1 MFLYIKVI
9 PQQLEQ
15 THSKHISQTMS
26 SEHNSNSGRRLVIK
40 DRRGGGRNHHSR
52 HPHAPPP
59 LSLPPPNKHQRVYGF
74 NIKSLNHDGFKL
86 NVWDIG
92 GQKAIRPYWRN
103 YFEQTDAMVYVIDSA
118 DRKRIEETGLELAD
132 LLEEDK
138 LSGVPVIV
146 LANKQDLV
154 TALSPDEVADGLN
167 LYSIRDRPW
176 QIQACSAK
184 TGEGLQDGMEWLVKQ
199 VRPTKK

>member
-1 MFLYIKVI
+1 M
-9 PQQLEQ
+9 
-15 THSKHISQTMS
+15 
-26 SEHNSNSGRRLVIK
+26 
-40 DRRGGGRNHHSR
+40 
-52 HPHAPPP
+52 
-59 LSLPPPNKHQRVYGF
+59 
-74 NIKSLNHDGFKL
+74 NHDGFKL

>member
-1 MFLYIKVI
+1 M
-9 PQQLEQ
+9 
-15 THSKHISQTMS
+15 
-26 SEHNSNSGRRLVIK
+26 
-40 DRRGGGRNHHSR
+40 
-52 HPHAPPP
+52 
-59 LSLPPPNKHQRVYGF
+59 
-74 NIKSLNHDGFKL
+74 NHDGFKL

-118 DRKRIEETGLELAD
+118 DRKRIEETGLEQAD

>member
-1 MFLYIKVI
+1 M
-9 PQQLEQ
+9 
-15 THSKHISQTMS
+15 
-26 SEHNSNSGRRLVIK
+26 
-40 DRRGGGRNHHSR
+40 
-52 HPHAPPP
+52 
-59 LSLPPPNKHQRVYGF
+59 
-74 NIKSLNHDGFKL
+74 NHDGFKL

-138 LSGVPVIV
+138 LSGVPVLV

-154 TALSPDEVADGLN
+154 TALSPDEVAEGLN

-199 VRPTKK
+199 VRPSKK

>member
-1 MFLYIKVI
+1 M
-9 PQQLEQ
+9 
-15 THSKHISQTMS
+15 
-26 SEHNSNSGRRLVIK
+26 
-40 DRRGGGRNHHSR
+40 
-52 HPHAPPP
+52 
-59 LSLPPPNKHQRVYGF
+59 
-74 NIKSLNHDGFKL
+74 NHDGCKL

>member
-1 MFLYIKVI
+1 M
-9 PQQLEQ
+9 
-15 THSKHISQTMS
+15 
-26 SEHNSNSGRRLVIK
+26 
-40 DRRGGGRNHHSR
+40 
-52 HPHAPPP
+52 
-59 LSLPPPNKHQRVYGF
+59 
-74 NIKSLNHDGFKL
+74 NHDGFKL

-103 YFEQTDAMVYVIDSA
+103 YFEQTHAMVYVIDSA

>member
-1 MFLYIKVI
+1 M
-9 PQQLEQ
+9 
-15 THSKHISQTMS
+15 
-26 SEHNSNSGRRLVIK
+26 
-40 DRRGGGRNHHSR
+40 
-52 HPHAPPP
+52 
-59 LSLPPPNKHQRVYGF
+59 
-74 NIKSLNHDGFKL
+74 NHDGFKL

-199 VRPTKK
+199 VRPPKK

>member
-1 MFLYIKVI
+1 M
-9 PQQLEQ
+9 
-15 THSKHISQTMS
+15 
-26 SEHNSNSGRRLVIK
+26 
-40 DRRGGGRNHHSR
+40 
-52 HPHAPPP
+52 
-59 LSLPPPNKHQRVYGF
+59 
-74 NIKSLNHDGFKL
+74 NHDGCKL

-92 GQKAIRPYWRN
+92 GPKAIRPYWSN

-132 LLEEDK
+132 ILEEDK

-154 TALSPDEVADGLN
+154 TALSPNEVADGLN

-184 TGEGLQDGMEWLVKQ
+184 TGEGLQDGMEWLVKH
-199 VRPTKK
+199 VRPSKK

>member
-1 MFLYIKVI
+1 M
-9 PQQLEQ
+9 
-15 THSKHISQTMS
+15 
-26 SEHNSNSGRRLVIK
+26 
-40 DRRGGGRNHHSR
+40 
-52 HPHAPPP
+52 
-59 LSLPPPNKHQRVYGF
+59 
-74 NIKSLNHDGFKL
+74 NHDGFKL

-154 TALSPDEVADGLN
+154 TALSPDKVADGLN

>member
-1 MFLYIKVI
+1 
-9 PQQLEQ
+9 
-15 THSKHISQTMS
+15 
-26 SEHNSNSGRRLVIK
+26 
-40 DRRGGGRNHHSR
+40 
-52 HPHAPPP
+52 
-59 LSLPPPNKHQRVYGF
+59 
-74 NIKSLNHDGFKL
+74 LNHDGFKL

-154 TALSPDEVADGLN
+154 TALSPNEVADGLN

-199 VRPTKK
+199 VRPSKK

>member
-1 MFLYIKVI
+1 
-9 PQQLEQ
+9 
-15 THSKHISQTMS
+15 
-26 SEHNSNSGRRLVIK
+26 
-40 DRRGGGRNHHSR
+40 
-52 HPHAPPP
+52 
-59 LSLPPPNKHQRVYGF
+59 
-74 NIKSLNHDGFKL
+74 LNHDGFKL

>member
-1 MFLYIKVI
+1 M
-9 PQQLEQ
+9 
-15 THSKHISQTMS
+15 
-26 SEHNSNSGRRLVIK
+26 
-40 DRRGGGRNHHSR
+40 
-52 HPHAPPP
+52 
-59 LSLPPPNKHQRVYGF
+59 
-74 NIKSLNHDGFKL
+74 NHDGFKL

-154 TALSPDEVADGLN
+154 TARLPTRSRMDSTCTRFAIGRGRSRHAPPRRGRG
-167 LYSIRDRPW
+167 SR
-176 QIQACSAK
+176 
-184 TGEGLQDGMEWLVKQ
+184 MEWSGS
-199 VRPTKK
+199 

>member
-1 MFLYIKVI
+1 M
-9 PQQLEQ
+9 
-15 THSKHISQTMS
+15 SHITPTQ
-26 SEHNSNSGRRLVIK
+26 
-40 DRRGGGRNHHSR
+40 
-52 HPHAPPP
+52 
-59 LSLPPPNKHQRVYGF
+59 GF
-74 NIKSLNHDGFKL
+74 NIKSVQHSGFKL

>member
-1 MFLYIKVI
+1 M
-9 PQQLEQ
+9 
-15 THSKHISQTMS
+15 
-26 SEHNSNSGRRLVIK
+26 
-40 DRRGGGRNHHSR
+40 
-52 HPHAPPP
+52 
-59 LSLPPPNKHQRVYGF
+59 
-74 NIKSLNHDGFKL
+74 NHDGFKL

-154 TALSPDEVADGLN
+154 TALSPNEVADGLN

-199 VRPTKK
+199 VRPSKK

>member
-1 MFLYIKVI
+1 M
-9 PQQLEQ
+9 
-15 THSKHISQTMS
+15 
-26 SEHNSNSGRRLVIK
+26 
-40 DRRGGGRNHHSR
+40 
-52 HPHAPPP
+52 
-59 LSLPPPNKHQRVYGF
+59 
-74 NIKSLNHDGFKL
+74 NHDGFKL

-176 QIQACSAK
+176 QIQACSTK
-184 TGEGLQDGMEWLVKQ
+184 TGEVLQDVMEWLVKQ
-199 VRPTKK
+199 VGPTKK

>member
-1 MFLYIKVI
+1 M
-9 PQQLEQ
+9 
-15 THSKHISQTMS
+15 
-26 SEHNSNSGRRLVIK
+26 
-40 DRRGGGRNHHSR
+40 
-52 HPHAPPP
+52 
-59 LSLPPPNKHQRVYGF
+59 
-74 NIKSLNHDGFKL
+74 NHDGCKL

-118 DRKRIEETGLELAD
+118 DRKRIEETGLEQAD

>member
-1 MFLYIKVI
+1 M
-9 PQQLEQ
+9 
-15 THSKHISQTMS
+15 
-26 SEHNSNSGRRLVIK
+26 
-40 DRRGGGRNHHSR
+40 
-52 HPHAPPP
+52 
-59 LSLPPPNKHQRVYGF
+59 
-74 NIKSLNHDGFKL
+74 NHDGFKL

-103 YFEQTDAMVYVIDSA
+103 YFEQTDAVVYVIDSA

-154 TALSPDEVADGLN
+154 TALSPNEVADGLN

-199 VRPTKK
+199 VRPSKK

>member
-1 MFLYIKVI
+1 MCEEREKTDDGL
-9 PQQLEQ
+9 
-15 THSKHISQTMS
+15 T
-26 SEHNSNSGRRLVIK
+26 
-40 DRRGGGRNHHSR
+40 
-52 HPHAPPP
+52 
-59 LSLPPPNKHQRVYGF
+59 LSLSLLRTHTQYEYTNESYTKGF

-138 LSGVPVIV
+138 LSGVPVLV

-154 TALSPDEVADGLN
+154 TALSPDEVAEGLN

-199 VRPTKK
+199 VRPSRR

>member
-1 MFLYIKVI
+1 MFFFFTYF
-9 PQQLEQ
+9 Q
-15 THSKHISQTMS
+15 
-26 SEHNSNSGRRLVIK
+26 
-40 DRRGGGRNHHSR
+40 
-52 HPHAPPP
+52 
-59 LSLPPPNKHQRVYGF
+59 GF

-138 LSGVPVIV
+138 LSGVPVLV
-146 LANKQDLV
+146 LATKQDLV

-199 VRPTKK
+199 VRPSKK